1 MLSELSRQLE
11 MVKATRIEQQSTSR
25 NTIAIENY
33 EAILHQK
40 GKLESDILKLKDKLN
55 EYDSRIRQFYEVQE
69 KMKRAELRNEQLQ
82 EEVNML
88 KGKLIVV

>member
-33 EAILHQK
+33 EAILH
-40 GKLESDILKLKDKLN
+40 
-55 EYDSRIRQFYEVQE
+55 
-69 KMKRAELRNEQLQ
+69 
-82 EEVNML
+82 
-88 KGKLIVV
+88 